1 MTRPRSTAFFVLSAV
16 AALAAV
22 PACSS
27 SSGEVAPAPSREAA
41 ASALTAEVIIPAYE
55 ELATDTDALVT
66 AIEGACSGA
75 TAPDETQRTSAQD
88 AWREAQDAWVSTR
101 AFRFGPTKQLR
112 AMSKIAYPVDTEK
125 LAELVGGSEPLD
137 VEALR
142 ETGADQRGL
151 GAVEW
156 VLFGAEPIDAR
167 RCELAASASLLVAE
181 EADLVVER
189 WKGEAAVDPNERI
202 ADAVNGMI
210 FALGELAD
218 MKLAAAAGGV
228 SGTPAPEEADAGA
241 AHNALNDMQSM
252 IDSVDQLRSGGPTG
266 GIGALVAGVEEEPDE
281 RLVDELTALRNA
293 IAAIA
298 PPLAEATDSAQLTA
312 AYEAALTPLVTLR
325 TEIASLLGVTLQLA
339 DSDGDS

>member
-1 MTRPRSTAFFVLSAV
+1 MTRRRPTAFIVLSAA
-16 AALAAV
+16 AALVAL

-27 SSGEVAPAPSREAA
+27 SGGEAAPALSREAV
-41 ASALTAEVIIPAYE
+41 ASGLTVEVIVPGYE
-55 ELATDTDALVT
+55 ELATGTDALVT
-66 AIEGACSGA
+66 AIGGACSGA
-75 TAPDETQRTSAQD
+75 TAPDETKRAAAQD
-88 AWREAQDAWVSTR
+88 AWRAAQDAWLSTR

-137 VEALR
+137 VDALR

-151 GAVEW
+151 AAVEW
-156 VLFGAEPIDAR
+156 VLFGAEPLDAR
-167 RCELAASASLLVAE
+167 RCELATSASVLVAE
-181 EADLVVER
+181 EADLVVEG
-189 WKGEAAVDPNERI
+189 WKAEAAVDPNERI

-228 SGTPAPEEADAGA
+228 TGTPAPEEADAGP
-241 AHNALNDMQSM
+241 AHNALDDMQSI
-252 IDSVDQLRSGGPTG
+252 IDSVEQLRSGGPTG
-266 GIGALVAGVEEEPDE
+266 GIGALVAGIEEEPDE
-281 RLVDELTALRNA
+281 RLADELTALKDA
-293 IAAIA
+293 IAAIGS
-298 PPLAEATDSAQLTA
+298 PLADATDPAPLTA
-312 AYEAALTPLVTLR
+312 AYETALTPLITLR